1 MKTMATVDL
10 TLFDDSDNNDDD
22 DFVADLKRYSNAAD
36 DDDHDSLDDLDY
48 NQEDDDEEDDDE
60 ENCAFNANDNGPAV
74 IKGQQKKSPTEE
86 FSTTTKATAT
96 ATPKHKKNPLVYR
109 NPSET
114 PPGDWTDAEVK
125 ALVGGVVKHDK
136 GQWVTIKRD
145 TEFAAALARRT
156 TTAMASKY
164 YQICKRQ
171 ENRRKR
177 EKKRAERERER
188 EERKKQPRKKPRAR
202 MNWTPEEDEA
212 LLAFVAKYGQQWV
225 KIKSENVILEPPPI
239 NVNRTRGGLCNRYKC
254 LMEQKKNAA
263 EGIVRW
269 TDKLDKKLLVLAIVH
284 EQDWRIVADEF
295 SSSSTDAKATTQNVQ
310 PAILQARY
318 GELLDAVVKANK
330 ESKDENSRTVKQEKD
345 SKTRHTQQQQP
356 M

>member
-1 MKTMATVDL
+1 MDRKCT
-10 TLFDDSDNNDDD
+10 
-22 DFVADLKRYSNAAD
+22 
-36 DDDHDSLDDLDY
+36 
-48 NQEDDDEEDDDE
+48 
-60 ENCAFNANDNGPAV
+60 
-74 IKGQQKKSPTEE
+74 QKQSWAP
-86 FSTTTKATAT
+86 
-96 ATPKHKKNPLVYR
+96 
-109 NPSET
+109 
-114 PPGDWTDAEVK
+114 VK

-145 TEFAAALARRT
+145 AEFAAALARRT

-269 TDKLDKKLLVLAIVH
+269 TDKLDKRLLVLAIVH

-295 SSSSTDAKATTQNVQ
+295 SSSRSSSTDAKATTQNVQ

-318 GELLDAVVKANK
+318 AELLDAVVKGNK
-330 ESKDENSRTVKQEKD
+330 EEKNELVGKEHSSTSTSNSKVEKTNS
-345 SKTRHTQQQQP
+345 
-356 M
+356 

>member
-10 TLFDDSDNNDDD
+10 TLFDDSDDIEDDCVQD
-22 DFVADLKRYSNAAD
+22 AKRLPNRNRLMN
-36 DDDHDSLDDLDY
+36 DDHDSFDDPDY

-60 ENCAFNANDNGPAV
+60 ENCAFNANDSVPAV
-74 IKGQQKKSPTEE
+74 IKGQRKQSTTEE
-86 FSTTTKATAT
+86 SSTKAT

-145 TEFAAALARRT
+145 AEFAAALARRT

-254 LMEQKKNAA
+254 LMEQKKNVA

-310 PAILQARY
+310 PSILQARY
-318 GELLDAVVKANK
+318 AELLDAVVKGNK
-330 ESKDENSRTVKQEKD
+330 ESKDENSRIVKQEKD
-345 SKTRHTQQQQP
+345 SKKIKQMHQQGP